1 MIQVIIV
8 DDEQSGSNVLKR
20 LLQDYFP
27 GVEIQAVCSTIQEAE
42 LQIRRAAPHI
52 LFLDIEMPGGDGFQL
67 LQNLGS
73 VSFPVVFV
81 TAYNEYAIRALR
93 LSAADYLLKPVN
105 KNDVEQAIN
114 KCRQLFPFRIQ
125 HPVIYPAV
133 LFNSTAS
140 DNRVLVINKYT
151 QESIS
156 FKDICCIVADSNYA
170 VIHMTSKKHVMVA
183 RPLKELEEL
192 LCEESH
198 HFIRIHKSVIVNSSY
213 IQSTKTSGGVLSL
226 YLPGDFIFEVSKRK
240 KAEVETILQKL
251 KHR

>member
-1 MIQVIIV
+1 MIRIIIV
-8 DDEQSGSNVLKR
+8 DDEPGGSNVLR
-20 LLQDYFP
+20 QLFGHYFP

-42 LQIRRAAPHI
+42 LHIRESAPHI

-67 LQNLGS
+67 LQRLGS

-105 KNDVEQAIN
+105 KNDVEQAIH
-114 KCRQLFPFRIQ
+114 KCRQLFGFRKQ

-133 LFNSTAS
+133 LFNNAAS

-151 QESIS
+151 QESIA
-156 FKDICCIVADSNYA
+156 FRDINCIVADSNYA
-170 VIHMTSKKHVMVA
+170 VIHTISKKHVMVA

-192 LCEESH
+192 LCDESH
-198 HFIRIHKSVIVNSSY
+198 HFIRIHKSVIVNSSH
-213 IQSTKTSGGVLSL
+213 IQSTKTAGGVLSL
-226 YLPGDFIFEVSKRK
+226 NLPGNFNFEVSKRK
-240 KAEVETILQKL
+240 KTEVESILQKL
-251 KHR
+251 QHG